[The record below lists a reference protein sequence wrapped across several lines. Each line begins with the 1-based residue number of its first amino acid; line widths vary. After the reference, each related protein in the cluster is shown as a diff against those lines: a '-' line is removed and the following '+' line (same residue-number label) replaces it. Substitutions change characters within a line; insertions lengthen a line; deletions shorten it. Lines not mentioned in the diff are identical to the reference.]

1 MADAENAV
9 EYVQK
14 EGNDFQQGDFVT
26 IQVTADSNDPNSKAR
41 VVHGIIAGEG
51 TDQMNNVVSGTWNLE
66 IPGWDSLHGKKD
78 DSGRPTG
85 GHIYNVRP
93 LACSVP
99 TKDFSHCKVP
109 KVLNVDTMGPKKSR
123 LNGDYILG
131 APYEGRPAWYFTCD
145 DGTKLILCHKKRKG
159 KPAWL
164 ITRMEVLKKNE
175 DGGYALFAQDLW
187 LPSHREY
194 HLRGEVWGTWDIELG
209 KWVADQSLM
218 ITEGPGAKARS

>member
-14 EGNDFQQGDFVT
+14 EGDDYAQGDFVT
-26 IQVTADSNDPNSKAR
+26 IQVNADANDPKPR
-41 VVHGIIAGEG
+41 MVHGIIAGEG
-51 TDQMNNVVSGTWNLE
+51 TDQMNNTVKGTWNLE

-78 DSGRPTG
+78 ESGRPTG

-99 TKDFSHCKVP
+99 TKDFTHCKIP
-109 KVLNVDTMGPKKSR
+109 KVLNVHTMGPKKTR
-123 LNGDYILG
+123 VNGDYMLG
-131 APYEGRPAWYFTCD
+131 EPYEGRPAWYFTCD
-145 DGTKLILCHKKRKG
+145 DGTDIILCHKKQKG

-164 ITRMEVLKKNE
+164 ITRMDVIKDKK

-194 HLRGEVWGTWDIELG
+194 HLRGEVWGTWDTDLG

-218 ITEGPGAKARS
+218 ITEGPGPKARS

>member
-14 EGNDFQQGDFVT
+14 EGNDYQKGDFVT

-109 KVLNVDTMGPKKSR
+109 KVLNVDTMGPKKTR

-145 DGTKLILCHKKRKG
+145 DGVNLILCHKKQKG

-164 ITRMEVLKKNE
+164 ITRMDIIEQKL

-194 HLRGEVWGTWDIELG
+194 HLRGEVWGTWDNELG

-218 ITEGPGAKARS
+218 ITEGPGTKARS